1 MNPVMA
7 HVRLQYRPAADVLS
21 LRSDFDHPDLVD
33 AVDGETESI
42 DSDTM
47 VCWTAP
53 RRGQFEN
60 LVLLRSFSIIGA
72 RKRFSPSRRPDFV
85 PEGLWSTAV
94 SLFGTTVPRGTP
106 DRVAALAKAEAR
118 RSVDVSELVRS
129 GTVESSGLA
138 EVSVARS
145 LASATRRLSRALD
158 GALTSD
164 SNDGHESGSPP
175 RAFVR
180 DLDQLAS
187 VVAAHRRPVP
197 SVVND
202 LLSNLRGGL
211 PLTQTERAR
220 VRRALKN
227 TLDVGQWRAVATDLM
242 TLAEAIAHY
251 DDYDNNDD
259 TTDNE

>member
-1 MNPVMA
+1 MNRAMA
-7 HVRLQYRPAADVLS
+7 QVRLQYRPAADVLS
-21 LRSDFDHPDLVD
+21 LRSDFEHPDLVD

-60 LVLLRSFSIIGA
+60 ELLLRSFSIIGA

-94 SLFGTTVPRGTP
+94 SLFGTTVPPGTP
-106 DRVAALAKAEAR
+106 DRAAALAKAEAR
-118 RSVDVSELVRS
+118 RSIDAAELIRS
-129 GTVESSGLA
+129 SAVETSDLA

-145 LASATRRLSRALD
+145 LASASRRLSRALD
-158 GALTSD
+158 GALA
-164 SNDGHESGSPP
+164 SNEGQKSGSPP
-175 RAFVR
+175 RAFIR

-197 SVVND
+197 SVVDD

-211 PLTQTERAR
+211 PLTQSERAL
-220 VRRALKN
+220 VRRSLRD
-227 TLDVGQWRAVATDLM
+227 TLDIAEWRRVASDLM
-242 TLAEAIAHY
+242 ALAESISTES
-251 DDYDNNDD
+251 D
-259 TTDNE
+259 TAEDE

>member
-1 MNPVMA
+1 MNRAMA
-7 HVRLQYRPAADVLS
+7 QVRLQYRPAADVLS
-21 LRSDFDHPDLVD
+21 LRSDFEHPDLVD

-60 LVLLRSFSIIGA
+60 QLLLRSFSIIGA

-94 SLFGTTVPRGTP
+94 LLFGTTVPPGTP
-106 DRVAALAKAEAR
+106 DRAAALAKAEAR
-118 RSVDVSELVRS
+118 RSIDAAELVRS
-129 GTVESSGLA
+129 SAVEASDLA

-145 LASATRRLSRALD
+145 LASASRRLSRALD
-158 GALTSD
+158 GALASEPTEGPS
-164 SNDGHESGSPP
+164 SNSPP

-197 SVVND
+197 SVVDD

-211 PLTQTERAR
+211 PLTATERTR

-227 TLDVGQWRAVATDLM
+227 SLDVSNWRGVATDLM
-242 TLAEAIAHY
+242 TLAEAISTES
-251 DDYDNNDD
+251 D
-259 TTDNE
+259 TAEDE